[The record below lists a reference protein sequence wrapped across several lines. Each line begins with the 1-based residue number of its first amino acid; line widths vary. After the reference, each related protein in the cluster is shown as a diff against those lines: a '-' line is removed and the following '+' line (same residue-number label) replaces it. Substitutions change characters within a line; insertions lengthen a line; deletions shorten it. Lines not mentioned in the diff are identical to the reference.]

1 VAKRGA
7 SVRRSP
13 LRVLTWH
20 VHGTYLR
27 ALAHAPHEFILP
39 VRPGRPHP
47 YGGVAGDFGWPAN
60 VREVPADEV
69 PAVDV
74 DVVLHQSHAT
84 WHERRTLLSSR
95 QRALP
100 TIVLEHDP
108 PRQSPFDERHPAGER
123 GITLVHVTPF
133 NALMW
138 DSGAATVRVIEH
150 GLPEPAAR
158 WTGELARGL
167 VVVNHLGRRGR
178 RLGADI
184 FEAVRERV
192 PLDLIGMGAEE
203 PGGLGEVA
211 PPDVAALAARYRF
224 LFNPI
229 RWTSLGLAVVEAL
242 HVGLPVVGLATTEMA
257 TAVPNGVAGYVD
269 TDVECLVDHMQRL
282 LGDHEEA
289 AWLSAGAREVAAERF
304 GIERF
309 AADWDR
315 VLGEA
320 VARGGVAAVA

>member
-1 VAKRGA
+1 MHPLAHVRGE
-7 SVRRSP
+7 P

-47 YGGVAGDFGWPAN
+47 YGGVAGDFDWPAN

-69 PAVDV
+69 PSLEV

-84 WHERRTLLSSR
+84 WQERHTLLSSR
-95 QRALP
+95 QQALP

-108 PRQSPFDERHPAGER
+108 PRESPFEEPHPAGER

-138 DSGAATVRVIEH
+138 DSGAATVRVVEH
-150 GLPEPAAR
+150 GLPAPAAR

-178 RLGADI
+178 RLGVDV

-203 PGGLGEVA
+203 LGGIGEGS
-211 PPDVAALAARYRF
+211 PPDGAAGAARHPV
-224 LFNPI
+224 LFHPI
-229 RWTSLGLAVVEAL
+229 PGTSLGLAVVGGMAL
-242 HVGLPVVGLATTEMA
+242 GVPVVGPAA
-257 TAVPNGVAGYVD
+257 TA
-269 TDVECLVDHMQRL
+269 M
-282 LGDHEEA
+282 
-289 AWLSAGAREVAAERF
+289 GA
-304 GIERF
+304 
-309 AADWDR
+309 
-315 VLGEA
+315 
-320 VARGGVAAVA
+320 